1 MTREMNRRLY
11 GLLSKRLDETQFDEV
26 ADGRDDRGKRWSLG
40 VLLRATVG
48 GILSG
53 SKSLAD
59 VEALSTRLRRPAR
72 RLLGVQRRL
81 PDTTLRNALCT
92 VEPSAL
98 RAPLHAL
105 VRKAQRRKAL
115 EPSELPFGVVS
126 LDGKGFSIPSCD
138 DWYAQRQTHSEGGAL
153 VGVVRTVTATFTSS
167 AAKPIIDV
175 VPIPASTNEM
185 GVFEVALDSLC
196 KAYSGLELFE
206 LVTYDAGACSAH
218 NAREFV
224 FRRYCVYAMT
234 ECRAH
239 CGSRAH
245 ARPT

>member
-1 MTREMNRRLY
+1 MTSEMNRRLY
-11 GLLSKRLDETQFDEV
+11 GLCAKRLDEARLDEV
-26 ADGRDDRGKRWSLG
+26 ADGRDERGKRWRLG
-40 VLLRATVG
+40 ALLRATVG

-59 VEALSTRLRRPAR
+59 VETLSTRLGRPAR

-105 VRKAQRRKAL
+105 VRKAQRRKAI

-138 DWYAQRQTHSEGGAL
+138 DWYTPPGVPKRLAQRQTHSEGGAL
-153 VGVVRTVTATFTSS
+153 VGVVRTVTATLTSS

-175 VPIPASTNEM
+175 MPIPASTNEM
-185 GVFEVALDSLC
+185 GVFEV
-196 KAYSGLELFE
+196 
-206 LVTYDAGACSAH
+206 
-218 NAREFV
+218 
-224 FRRYCVYAMT
+224 
-234 ECRAH
+234 
-239 CGSRAH
+239 
-245 ARPT
+245 